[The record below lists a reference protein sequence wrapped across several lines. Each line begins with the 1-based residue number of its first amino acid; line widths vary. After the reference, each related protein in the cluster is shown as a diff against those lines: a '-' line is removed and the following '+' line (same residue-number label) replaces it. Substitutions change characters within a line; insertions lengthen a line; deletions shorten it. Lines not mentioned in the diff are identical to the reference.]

1 MAALVLRVALLLF
14 AIASIGC
21 GSGGD
26 RLFTEA
32 QRAMEDDNVEKA
44 ARLYQEVTIQAPASP
59 LAAEAHYALAQ
70 IYYLRLKNVQAARDR
85 LNTVLR
91 DYPDSTVAQPARH
104 LLARLY
110 DEVFKEPGKALTH
123 YRALL
128 AEDLED
134 ELRRETLLAV
144 GHCYYELNALDAAK
158 DAYRRVLAPSYHP
171 DTDGAYLR
179 LANLEWVSGDVD
191 ESLRLLR
198 ELQTKTAD
206 PERRREAMLS
216 EIEILMT
223 LARFTDAHARLRE
236 TEMAFPRSSELQE
249 LATRLQATERLLAS
263 LDGAGEEA
271 LLQEQ
276 QKKIKWGVGRRRR
289 RPAPR
294 EP

>member
-1 MAALVLRVALLLF
+1 MAAFVQRVALLSF
-14 AIASIGC
+14 AIAAIGC
-21 GSGGD
+21 GSSGD
-26 RLFTEA
+26 RLFAEA
-32 QRAMEDDNVEKA
+32 QRAMEDDNVENA
-44 ARLYQEVTIQAPASP
+44 ARLYQEVTIQAPESP
-59 LAAEAHYALAQ
+59 LAAEAHYELAR
-70 IYYLRLKNVQAARDR
+70 IYYLRLKNVEAARDS
-85 LNTVLR
+85 LITVLQ
-91 DYPDSTVAQPARH
+91 DYPDSTVGQPARH

-110 DEVFKEPGKALTH
+110 DEVFKEPDKALTH

-128 AEDLED
+128 AADLEYD
-134 ELRRETLLAV
+134 LRRETLLAV

-179 LANLEWVSGDVD
+179 LANLEWLSGGTD

-216 EIEILMT
+216 EIAILISSR
-223 LARFTDAHARLRE
+223 RFPDAHARLRE
-236 TEMAFPRSSELQE
+236 AENAFPRSTELQE
-249 LATRLQATERLLAS
+249 LATRLQATETLLAS

-271 LLQEQ
+271 LLQEE
-276 QKKIKWGVGRRRR
+276 QKKIIWGGGRRHRR
-289 RPAPR
+289 RAPR